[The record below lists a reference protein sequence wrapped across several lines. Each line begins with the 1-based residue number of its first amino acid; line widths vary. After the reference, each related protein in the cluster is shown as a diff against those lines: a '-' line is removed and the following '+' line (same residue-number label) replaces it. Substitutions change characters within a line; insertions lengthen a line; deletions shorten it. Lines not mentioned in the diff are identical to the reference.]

1 VDAIVMGPNME
12 FTVETR
18 EELFFDKERL
28 LANGERWEPIVAKML
43 EQDAQYR

>member
-1 VDAIVMGPNME
+1 ME

-28 LANGERWEPIVAKML
+28 LANGERWESIIAKNL
-43 EQDAQYR
+43 ELDAPYR

>member
-1 VDAIVMGPNME
+1 ME

-28 LANGERWEPIVAKML
+28 LANGERWEPIIAKNL
-43 EQDAQYR
+43 EQDAPYR